1 MRGERS
7 DTEVTCIPKDIQHCS
22 GRSDKGSAVG
32 ILWATGG
39 ASWVGLGGK
48 RAQNSP
54 LCGRRPHS
62 GSQTHMGPYD
72 TGGYCKDV

>member
-1 MRGERS
+1 MTHADLISLNIFNNHGGS
-7 DTEVTCIPKDIQHCS
+7 S
-22 GRSDKGSAVG
+22 GKGGAVG
-32 ILWATGG
+32 NILATGG